1 MPPPTTTSCRRRS
14 HLNTILSGPDSSPR
28 DAIRP
33 NRGRRGRC
41 QRIYPYRCRNGAAPC
56 RAGPATAP
64 TALTARTA
72 RTAALTAPTLTSTGS
87 SRGRIR
93 PILGRASPA
102 DRSARPAPTRSGQ
115 SRPRWPGSATAP
127 DLWWW
132 IHHRPSP
139 PRQQQQQQQEEEPP
153 LVSEGQEEGLG
164 GGEQATPPSPVGAA
178 LATAGVVSTTTIGG
192 PAWRVR
198 RRPPA

>member
-1 MPPPTTTSCRRRS
+1 MNKTTTTCRRS
-14 HLNTILSGPDSSPR
+14 HPNTITSIETIGPNSSLR
-28 DAIRP
+28 GAIRP

-56 RAGPATAP
+56 RAGPATAL
-64 TALTARTA
+64 TALTA
-72 RTAALTAPTLTSTGS
+72 AASGGGGGPPRPPTAPTLTSTGS
-87 SRGRIR
+87 SRGRTR
-93 PILGRASPA
+93 PILGPASPA

-139 PRQQQQQQQEEEPP
+139 PRQQQQQQQQEEEPP

-164 GGEQATPPSPVGAA
+164 GGE
-178 LATAGVVSTTTIGG
+178 
-192 PAWRVR
+192 
-198 RRPPA
+198 